1 MLNYY
6 FLENVFDEASNIR
19 YFLSENDTKTFY
31 YTVDN
36 IKEIINNCSILYDYN
51 KLDNNLR
58 QFIKISDFLIEKP
71 DLTIFNDYKL
81 FYFQYLEERT
91 LIDMLGNIKVSDV
104 YKIKL
109 LLKIKY

>member
-1 MLNYY
+1 MLNYD
-6 FLENVFDEASNIR
+6 FLENVFDESSNIR
-19 YFLSENDTKTFY
+19 YFLSENDTKTFC

-51 KLDNNLR
+51 KLDNLR

-104 YKIKL
+104 YTIKL
-109 LLKIKY
+109 LLKNKN